1 MPEPGLLTSKV
12 RTYMESLSPAARAM
26 LVRSL
31 RAAGHADLP
40 SEIILKAVEGLE
52 LAEEAERHVAAGAE
66 PWSSRLERA
75 FFAPVEPFFVDETPP
90 TPALGR
96 IPRRRLSDIWNW
108 IRRDLA
114 SAAWERALAADPLD
128 ATADAA
134 PIARKLR
141 REVAAVMVELLRE
154 IGADPKARQKLAGHL
169 GGEPSFRAMSDI
181 AYVLQNEAAFA
192 NLLGQLPHNITAFDV
207 AEPSRLTEVVR
218 TSLDQGLL
226 GADWIAVAVSTRAAN
241 PAVLAHLACRLA
253 ATSDPRLIATSRYAP
268 LVDAVI
274 ARIEL
279 HAAQA
284 AARGNDAASREGFL
298 ADLRAYHELTRNFEL
313 TLPVESVSSWFRRL
327 GAARGAMSQTV
338 SKQLEAAPG
347 LVRRCLRV
355 ESHDGWSGRFD
366 EAGFADAEFAVRVT
380 LEARLAVDSL
390 AVNELAVRTRKQV
403 ENTLELIV
411 NRLMNE
417 LKTPTVHDRSVLIE
431 AVDGAIRLSA
441 LVFGEDYAAVLR
453 KSRDLGVAKP
463 ARAAG

>member
-31 RAAGHADLP
+31 RASGHTDLP

-52 LAEEAERHVAAGAE
+52 LAEEAERRETVDLV

-75 FFAPVEPFFVDETPP
+75 FFAPLEPFLVHDD
-90 TPALGR
+90 PAAPSLGR
-96 IPRRRLSDIWNW
+96 ISRRRLPDIWNW

-128 ATADAA
+128 VEADAA

-141 REVAAVMVELLRE
+141 REVVTLLVDTLRE
-154 IGADPKARQKLAGHL
+154 VGVEPKARQRLVGHL
-169 GGEPSFRAMSDI
+169 GGELAWRCLSEA

-192 NLLGQLPHNITAFDV
+192 NLLGQIPHAVTAFDV
-207 AEPSRLTEVVR
+207 AEPSRLSEVVR
-218 TSLDQGLL
+218 VSLDQGLIS
-226 GADWIAVAVSTRAAN
+226 ADWIAAAIATRAAN

-253 ATSDPRLIATSRYAP
+253 GTNDPRLIASSRYAP
-268 LVDAVI
+268 FVDAVI
-274 ARIEL
+274 GRIEL
-279 HAAQA
+279 HVAQA
-284 AARGNDAASREGFL
+284 AARGVDAASREAYL

-313 TLPVESVSSWFRRL
+313 MMPVESVSAWFRRL
-327 GAARGAMSQTV
+327 GAARGAMSQTI

-347 LVRRCLRV
+347 LVRRCLRIDD
-355 ESHDGWSGRFD
+355 HDGWSGRFD
-366 EAGFADAEFAVRVT
+366 AAGFADAEFAVRVT

-390 AVNELAVRTRKQV
+390 AVNELALRARKQV
-403 ENTLELIV
+403 ENTLELMV

-417 LKTPTVHDRSVLIE
+417 LKTPAVHDRSILVE
-431 AVDGAIRLSA
+431 AVDGAIRLCA

-453 KSRDLGVAKP
+453 KSRDLGAPKP
-463 ARAAG
+463 SRAAV